1 MTRSRLYRRARRI
14 ALDLGAVLFFG
25 VLMLLFAS
33 AGRL

>member
-1 MTRSRLYRRARRI
+1 MIRSRLYRRARRI
-14 ALDLGAVLFFG
+14 APDLGAVLFFG

>member
-14 ALDLGAVLFFG
+14 APDLGAVLFVG